1 MTNDPVAE
9 LITKIKTATS
19 AKKPEVVLDYSH
31 LKENIL
37 TVLKNEGYITD
48 FSVKFDEEHK
58 KGVITITLKYKNNI
72 SSIENMRQISK
83 PGLRV
88 YTEYK
93 KIPKV
98 LNGLGIT
105 IISTNLGIMTGKQAK
120 KSKIGGEIIAYVW

>member
-19 AKKPEVVLDYSH
+19 AKKQEVLLDYSN
-31 LKENIL
+31 LKQSIL
-37 TVLKNEGYITD
+37 QVLKDEGYITD
-48 FSVKFDEEHK
+48 FVVKFDDKHK
-58 KGVITITLKYKNNI
+58 KGEIKITLKYKNNI

-88 YTEYK
+88 YSEYK

-98 LNGLGIT
+98 LNGLGTT
-105 IISTNLGIMTGKQAK
+105 IVSTSLGVMTDKQARK
-120 KSKIGGEIIAYVW
+120 AKVGGEILAYVW

>member
-9 LITKIKTATS
+9 LITKIKTATKV
-19 AKKPEVVLDYSH
+19 KKPEVILAYST

-37 TVLKNEGYITD
+37 KVLKAEGYIQD

-58 KGVITITLKYKNNI
+58 IGEITVTLKYKNNI
-72 SSIENMRQISK
+72 SSIENIRQISK

-88 YTEYK
+88 YSQYT

-105 IISTNLGIMTGKQAK
+105 IISTSLGVMTDKQARK
-120 KSKIGGEIIAYVW
+120 AKVGGEILAYVW

>member
-19 AKKPEVVLDYSH
+19 AKKPDVSIDYSH
-31 LKENIL
+31 LKEDIL
-37 TVLKNEGYITD
+37 KVLKAEGYITD
-48 FSVKFDEEHK
+48 FVVTFDKEHK
-58 KGVITITLKYKNNI
+58 KGTILVSLKYKNNI
-72 SSIENMRQISK
+72 SSIENIRQVSK

-88 YTEYK
+88 YSEAK

-105 IISTNLGIMTGKQAK
+105 IMSTSLGVITDKEAK
-120 KSKIGGEIIAYVW
+120 KNKVGGEVIAYV

>member
-19 AKKPEVVLDYSH
+19 AKKQEVLLDYSN
-31 LKENIL
+31 LKQSIL
-37 TVLKNEGYITD
+37 QVLKDEGYITD
-48 FSVKFDEEHK
+48 FAVKFDEKTK
-58 KGVITITLKYKNNI
+58 KGEIKITLKYKNNI

-88 YTEYK
+88 YSEYK

-98 LNGLGIT
+98 LNGLGTT
-105 IISTNLGIMTGKQAK
+105 IVSTSLGVMTDKQARK
-120 KSKIGGEIIAYVW
+120 AKVGGEILAYV

>member
-19 AKKPEVVLDYSH
+19 AKKQEVLLDYSN
-31 LKENIL
+31 LKQSIL
-37 TVLKNEGYITD
+37 QVLKDEGYITD
-48 FSVKFDEEHK
+48 FAVKFDEKTK
-58 KGVITITLKYKNNI
+58 KGEIKITLKYKNNI

-88 YTEYK
+88 YSEYK

-98 LNGLGIT
+98 LNGLGTT
-105 IISTNLGIMTGKQAK
+105 IVSTSLGVMTDKQARK
-120 KSKIGGEIIAYVW
+120 AKVGGEILAYVW